1 MKNILELKN
10 VSTTFDSRDGL
21 VKAVCGVN
29 LEIAPGEIV
38 GLVGETGCGKSDA
51 WPDNF
56 EANAAERQNGRQYC
70 LRGQRS
76 DNNGREG
83 AHGNSG
89 QEDRVHQSESRG
101 ITGPGDESGRPDCGV
116 DPAL

>member
-38 GLVGETGCGKSDA
+38 GLVGETGCGKSVLGQTILRLTPPSARTEGSIVFEGKDLH
-51 WPDNF
+51 PDEF
-56 EANAAERQNGRQYC
+56 RE
-70 LRGQRS
+70 QR
-76 DNNGREG
+76 
-83 AHGNSG
+83 
-89 QEDRVHQSESRG
+89 
-101 ITGPGDESGRPDCGV
+101 IGDENADQDHEQRLRAGHAAGLQRGRKG
-116 DPAL
+116 AG

>member
-38 GLVGETGCGKSDA
+38 GLVGETGC
-51 WPDNF
+51 
-56 EANAAERQNGRQYC
+56 
-70 LRGQRS
+70 
-76 DNNGREG
+76 
-83 AHGNSG
+83 
-89 QEDRVHQSESRG
+89 
-101 ITGPGDESGRPDCGV
+101 
-116 DPAL
+116 